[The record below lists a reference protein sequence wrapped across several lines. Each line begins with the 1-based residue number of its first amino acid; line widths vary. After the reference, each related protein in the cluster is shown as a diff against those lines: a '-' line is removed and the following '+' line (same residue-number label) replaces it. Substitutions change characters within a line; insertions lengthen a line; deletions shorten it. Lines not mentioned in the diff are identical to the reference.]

1 MTLLERLSQELKAAM
16 LSKDTE
22 RLATLRLLKSAIGY
36 AQIERKTDT
45 LPDAEVFAI
54 IQKEVKKRREAI
66 EQYEKGGRPEL
77 ASKEKQ
83 EILVLESFLP
93 RPLSAEALEQLVRAA
108 IQETGATGKK
118 QMGQVIKA
126 VQAKAAGRAEGK
138 VISELVGN
146 FCPDLC
152 AGDVGETSGEA
163 PRPLAGRDSILK
175 LMLREDLVEE
185 QIDHHAGHGDIH
197 PERPGPAR
205 DFLMEIEALFHR
217 PAQRHQHQGN
227 NHDGQH
233 RVRQKNRQIDRPKPF
248 RLLKARDRPDSEV
261 IREITNQK
269 NRGSYER
276 RHHAVAVCDFVAASN
291 Q

>member
-22 RLATLRLLKSAIGY
+22 RLSTLRLLKSAIGY
-36 AQIERKTDT
+36 AQIERETDT

-54 IQKEVKKRREAI
+54 IHKEVKKRREAV

-126 VQAKAAGRAEGK
+126 VQSKAAGRAEGK
-138 VISELVGN
+138 VISELVGRS
-146 FCPDLC
+146 
-152 AGDVGETSGEA
+152 EEHTSE
-163 PRPLAGRDSILK
+163 
-175 LMLREDLVEE
+175 
-185 QIDHHAGHGDIH
+185 
-197 PERPGPAR
+197 
-205 DFLMEIEALFHR
+205 
-217 PAQRHQHQGN
+217 
-227 NHDGQH
+227 
-233 RVRQKNRQIDRPKPF
+233 
-248 RLLKARDRPDSEV
+248 
-261 IREITNQK
+261 
-269 NRGSYER
+269 
-276 RHHAVAVCDFVAASN
+276 
-291 Q
+291 